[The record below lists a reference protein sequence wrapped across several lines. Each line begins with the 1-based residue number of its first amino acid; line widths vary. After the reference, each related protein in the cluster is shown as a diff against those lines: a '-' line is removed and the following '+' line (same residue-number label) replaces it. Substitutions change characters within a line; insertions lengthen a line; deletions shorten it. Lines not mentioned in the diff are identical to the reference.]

1 MNNKNLHL
9 YKATAWKSHRR
20 WFVNDVTNLSGNSS
34 KWYVPMR
41 ILDISIEDYITLL
54 IEKFNAKGLS
64 YYAPTDFLSFYFIK
78 ETDAKKFCSY
88 INHVAKTKKY
98 MGRGLNLLDLIQEG
112 NIGLIK
118 AVEKFDVSKGFKF
131 STYATYWI
139 KQSISYAI
147 ADQTRNIRIPSHTR
161 KLINSIQKVEQSFL
175 QEKKRKPKQEEVA
188 DILNLDIK
196 KIKNAYFWIK
206 DTTSL
211 DIVIGDD
218 EDVTIGTL
226 IEDKST
232 ESDFLSIE
240 KEEASEVLINVL
252 NTLNEREKIVIIK
265 RFGLAGYNAET
276 LDEIGKSLGLSKERI
291 RQIENA
297 ALRKLRN
304 PRRARIL
311 KEFF

>member
-1 MNNKNLHL
+1 MIQNKNDILDFEIENDNSDIIPNSIKIYL
-9 YKATAWKSHRR
+9 KEIGKYPLLTREEENKIATAALNGDLEAK
-20 WFVNDVTNLSGNSS
+20 
-34 KWYVPMR
+34 
-41 ILDISIEDYITLL
+41 
-54 IEKFNAKGLS
+54 EKL
-64 YYAPTDFLSFYFIK
+64 
-78 ETDAKKFCSY
+78 
-88 INHVAKTKKY
+88 INHNLRLVVSIAKKY

-112 NIGLIK
+112 NVGLIK

-147 ADQTRNIRIPSHTR
+147 ADQTRNIRIPPHTI

-188 DILNLDIK
+188 DILNIDIK

-226 IEDKST
+226 IEDKSI

-240 KEEASEVLINVL
+240 KKETSEVIENVL
-252 NTLNEREKIVIIK
+252 NTLSEREKTVIIK
-265 RFGLAGYNAET
+265 RFGLGGHKAET

-291 RQIENA
+291 RQIENS

>member
-1 MNNKNLHL
+1 MIQNKNDILDFEIENDNSDVIPNSIKIYL
-9 YKATAWKSHRR
+9 KEIGKYPLLTREEENKIATAALNGDLEAK
-20 WFVNDVTNLSGNSS
+20 
-34 KWYVPMR
+34 
-41 ILDISIEDYITLL
+41 
-54 IEKFNAKGLS
+54 EKL
-64 YYAPTDFLSFYFIK
+64 
-78 ETDAKKFCSY
+78 
-88 INHVAKTKKY
+88 INHNLRLVVSIAKKY

-112 NIGLIK
+112 NVGLIK

-147 ADQTRNIRIPSHTR
+147 ADQTRNIRIPPHTI

-188 DILNLDIK
+188 DILNIDIK

-226 IEDKST
+226 IEDKSI

-240 KEEASEVLINVL
+240 KKETSEVIENVL
-252 NTLNEREKIVIIK
+252 NTLSEREKTVIIK
-265 RFGLAGYNAET
+265 RFGLGGHKAET

-291 RQIENA
+291 RQIENS

>member
-1 MNNKNLHL
+1 MIQNKNDILDFEIENDNSDVIPNSIKIYL
-9 YKATAWKSHRR
+9 KEIGKYPLLTREEENKIATAALNGDLEAK
-20 WFVNDVTNLSGNSS
+20 
-34 KWYVPMR
+34 
-41 ILDISIEDYITLL
+41 
-54 IEKFNAKGLS
+54 EKL
-64 YYAPTDFLSFYFIK
+64 
-78 ETDAKKFCSY
+78 
-88 INHVAKTKKY
+88 INHNLRLVVSIAKKY

-112 NIGLIK
+112 NVGLIK

-147 ADQTRNIRIPSHTR
+147 ADQTRNIRIPPHTI

-188 DILNLDIK
+188 DILNIDIK

-226 IEDKST
+226 IEDKSI

-240 KEEASEVLINVL
+240 KKETSEVIENVL
-252 NTLNEREKIVIIK
+252 NTLNEREKTVIIK
-265 RFGLAGYNAET
+265 RFGLGGHKAET

-291 RQIENA
+291 RQIENS

>member
-1 MNNKNLHL
+1 MIQNKADILDFEIENNNDDIIPNSIKIYLKEIGKYSLLTREEEN
-9 YKATAWKSHRR
+9 KIATAA
-20 WFVNDVTNLSGNSS
+20 
-34 KWYVPMR
+34 
-41 ILDISIEDYITLL
+41 
-54 IEKFNAKGLS
+54 AKGDLE
-64 YYAPTDFLSFYFIK
+64 AK
-78 ETDAKKFCSY
+78 EKL
-88 INHVAKTKKY
+88 INHNLRLVVSIAKKY

-147 ADQTRNIRIPSHTR
+147 ADQTRNIRIPSHTI

-240 KEEASEVLINVL
+240 KEEASETLINVL

>member
-1 MNNKNLHL
+1 MIQNKNDILDFEIENDNSDVIPNSIKIYL
-9 YKATAWKSHRR
+9 KEIGKYPLLTREEENKIATAALNGDLEAK
-20 WFVNDVTNLSGNSS
+20 
-34 KWYVPMR
+34 
-41 ILDISIEDYITLL
+41 
-54 IEKFNAKGLS
+54 EKL
-64 YYAPTDFLSFYFIK
+64 
-78 ETDAKKFCSY
+78 
-88 INHVAKTKKY
+88 INHNLRLVVSIAKKY

-112 NIGLIK
+112 NVGLIK

-147 ADQTRNIRIPSHTR
+147 ADQTRNIRIPPHTI

-188 DILNLDIK
+188 DILNIDIK

-218 EDVTIGTL
+218 EDITIGTL
-226 IEDKST
+226 IEDKSI

-240 KEEASEVLINVL
+240 KKETSEVIENVL
-252 NTLNEREKIVIIK
+252 NTLSEREKTVIIK
-265 RFGLAGYNAET
+265 RFGLGGHKAET

-291 RQIENA
+291 RQIENS